1 MIIDTSAVVAIMRRE
16 TDWVHFERAID
27 ESFERFMSASS
38 VLELSIV
45 LRGAADPEI
54 DNFIETMNIEILDV
68 DSSHLRWAR
77 HANRAYGRHS
87 GSPAKLNFGDCLVYG
102 AAMSTGKPLL
112 FKGDD
117 FGHTDVPSVL

>member
-1 MIIDTSAVVAIMRRE
+1 MIIDTSAIVAIMRRE
-16 TDWVHFERAID
+16 ADWVHFERAID
-27 ESFERFMSASS
+27 ESFERFISASS
-38 VLELSIV
+38 VLELSLV

-54 DNFIETMNIEILDV
+54 DNFIEAMGIEILEV

-77 HANRAYGRHS
+77 HANRVYGRHS

-117 FGHTDVPSVL
+117 FGHTDVRSVL